1 MDRARG
7 ILRRLTAAAFF
18 MNAGTFLVL
27 AAIPY
32 KVLGLGGGP
41 VWLGLVPAVS
51 SAIYVVVSQLAGRW
65 SDRVGRYRLTRYGS
79 LAFVAFASLA
89 FAAPDLPRFLLVM
102 PLLGLGMALFWPVM
116 QAAVGDLSTSR
127 RRLAANIGGFNV
139 SWSLGKSLGYFAG
152 GLALARYDFRSTFL
166 AGIGLVALAFLA
178 QPREEDA
185 PGDRGEAV
193 TPAGTGTESAPEAA
207 AAAMAEVAA
216 PPTVG
221 ATAGDEPEVPE
232 ATRRVFRR
240 MGWVANLAAY
250 GTGAVLNHQMPAWFE
265 HAGWGEDRFGLFLG
279 VVFLAQTAT
288 FLLLS
293 GPVRFAYS
301 ARRLI
306 APQLVAA
313 AVLLLMPLAPGWGL
327 VLLAAPML
335 GVSFGVCYAASIFAS
350 LHTASRRGRNAGIHE
365 SLLGLGILLMPLL
378 GGLGARA
385 TGWLGAPYAL
395 AGVVTLAA
403 VGGQLAW
410 RAAAAPARAP
420 EGRGRRGA
428 QSS

>member
-32 KVLGLGGGP
+32 KVLHLGGGP
-41 VWLGLVPAVS
+41 VWLGVVPAVS
-51 SAIYVVVSQLAGRW
+51 SGTYVIVTQLTGRW
-65 SDRVGRYRLTRYGS
+65 SDRVGRYRMTRYGS
-79 LAFVAFASLA
+79 LAFVAFASLT

-102 PLLGLGMALFWPVM
+102 PLLGLGMGLFWPVM
-116 QAAVGDLSTSR
+116 QAAVGDLSASP

-178 QPREEDA
+178 QPREDDA
-185 PGDRGEAV
+185 RGVSDGTAAPDGAGAEA
-193 TPAGTGTESAPEAA
+193 APEAA
-207 AAAMAEVAA
+207 GVRLAAAHTADAA
-216 PPTVG
+216 AAGG
-221 ATAGDEPEVPE
+221 APGDEPDVPE

-265 HAGWGEDRFGLFLG
+265 SAGWGEDRFGLFLG
-279 VVFLAQTAT
+279 IVFLVQTAT

-301 ARRLI
+301 ARRLV

-313 AVLLLMPLAPGWGL
+313 AALLLMPLAPGWGT
-327 VLLAAPML
+327 VLLAAPLL

-350 LHTASRRGRNAGIHE
+350 LHADSGRGRNAGTHE

-378 GGLGARA
+378 GGVGARA

-395 AGVVTLAA
+395 AAVVTLAA
-403 VGGQLAW
+403 VGAQLAW
-410 RAAAAPARAP
+410 R
-420 EGRGRRGA
+420 RRVRPDA
-428 QSS
+428 